1 MKRKSVIITFLIA
14 VIAILASPDALAQ
27 KKKTTTRDNSR
38 DITKVRAEQQANKK
52 AIKETSQKITANT
65 RETRRRL
72 AQLQSL
78 SAEVDAKSREIGA
91 MKQSIDSL
99 DGDIRGINDSI
110 SALEGRLCVM
120 RGNYARQ
127 LKEVQR
133 SRGAMNTLSFI
144 FSAESFGKAWQ
155 RVRYLK
161 QMDRW
166 RGTKAREIRA
176 VADSLGNRRQQLD
189 SLMKRRQAVMVNL
202 NSSQKQ
208 LQEKQADTDRLVASL
223 KAEGSSLKAVLKE
236 RESKQRALDRE
247 LDKLIA
253 EEQRREEARRR
264 EEAKKAEAERKAR
277 EKAEKN
283 KSGQQKEQPAEK
295 PAATKKAEAP
305 TATAAADRALTGSFE
320 SNKGR
325 LLFPVS
331 GRYRVVRGFGRQKH
345 PELEHVETD
354 NSGIDVEA
362 LGGGTARAV
371 FDGRVS
377 EIFRQP
383 GYNTIVMV
391 RHGNFLT
398 IYANLENIS
407 VKKGDTVKAGQT
419 IGTIFADPEED
430 GRLILHFELRK
441 ERTKLN
447 PMEWVK

>member
-110 SALEGRLCVM
+110 SALEGRLTVM

-236 RESKQRALDRE
+236 RENKQRALDRE

>member
-1 MKRKSVIITFLIA
+1 MLVFSKTNIITFLIA
-14 VIAILASPDALAQ
+14 VLALIAAPECDAQ
-27 KKKTTTRDNSR
+27 KKKQQQR
-38 DITKVRAEQQANKK
+38 DISKVRAEQQANKK
-52 AIKETSQKITANT
+52 AIKETSQKITVNT
-65 RETRRRL
+65 RETKRKL
-72 AQLQSL
+72 SQLQSL
-78 SAEVDAKSREIGA
+78 TAEVDAKNREIGA
-91 MKQSIDSL
+91 MKLSIDSL
-99 DGDIRGINDSI
+99 DSDIKSVTDSI
-110 SALEGRLCVM
+110 NSLEGSLELM
-120 RGNYARQ
+120 RTNYARQ

-133 SRGAMNTLSFI
+133 SRSAMNTLSFI
-144 FSAESFGKAWQ
+144 FSAESFANAWQ

-166 RGTKAREIRA
+166 RGTKAREIRTM
-176 VADSLGNRRQQLD
+176 ADSLSQRRENLD
-189 SLMKRRQAVMVNL
+189 RLLGQRQAAMVSL
-202 NSSQKQ
+202 NASQKQ
-208 LQEKQADTDRLVASL
+208 LQEKQADTDRLVANL

-236 RESKQRALDRE
+236 RETKQRALDRE
-247 LDKLIA
+247 LEKLIA
-253 EEQRREEARRR
+253 EEQKREEQRRR

-277 EKAEKN
+277 EKAETSKQQ
-283 KSGQQKEQPAEK
+283 SGSKES
-295 PAATKKAEAP
+295 ATKTETPAKKKTEAP
-305 TATAAADRALTGSFE
+305 TAVADADRALTGSFE
-320 SNKGR
+320 SNKGK

-354 NSGIDVEA
+354 NSGIDIEA

-398 IYANLENIS
+398 IYANLDQLS

-447 PMEWVK
+447 PLQWVK